1 MSKQNAN
8 KNGLVQRWVPVKDQ
22 SGRVHMEARWVAVT
36 ETAATKQPA
45 AHSAA

>member
-8 KNGLVQRWVPVKDQ
+8 KNGLIQRWVQVKDP

-36 ETAATKQPA
+36 QAAQRPVAHPA
-45 AHSAA
+45 A

>member
-8 KNGLVQRWVPVKDQ
+8 KTGLVQRWIPVKDM

-36 ETAATKQPA
+36 PKAAEHPA